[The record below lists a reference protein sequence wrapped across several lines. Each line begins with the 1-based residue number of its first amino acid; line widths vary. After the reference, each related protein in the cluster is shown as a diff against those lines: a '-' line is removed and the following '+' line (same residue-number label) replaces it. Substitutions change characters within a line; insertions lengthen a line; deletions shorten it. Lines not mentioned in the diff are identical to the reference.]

1 MQEPQFTRNQKL
13 RSLRQS
19 AFLVL
24 GALRANMM
32 SQQVRGDRKKKKR
45 RKKKA
50 GDSAQT
56 FRRETVSMVFNFLK
70 VNLFKR
76 RHFMS
81 YDSILIKLT
90 S

>member
-45 RKKKA
+45 RKKKRVTQLKPF
-50 GDSAQT
+50 GGKLFPWCST
-56 FRRETVSMVFNFLK
+56 F
-70 VNLFKR
+70 
-76 RHFMS
+76 
-81 YDSILIKLT
+81 
-90 S
+90 